1 MFKVNKIINYIM
13 ISFVF
18 GCTSCAKWLDIQP
31 ESEIDKSVLFSTEDG
46 FKEALLG
53 VYTRCSAAD
62 LYGKELSVGT
72 LEVMA
77 QNYSIATADAL
88 RYAQTKA
95 FEYSDANFIRRKDN
109 IWRGLYNGIVNVNLI
124 LQEIDNNQRL
134 FSGDNY
140 RLIKGEALAL
150 RAYLHFDVLRLFSPA
165 FSVQAN
171 AAAIPYVTTYSN
183 RVTAISSVSQ
193 VLDAVLED
201 LANAK
206 SLLESDPI
214 RNMSY
219 RVGYPTIA
227 DTLRNTELADPQL
240 FLQNRRH
247 RLNYYAVC
255 AALSRVYLYRGNKS
269 RALEEALSVINSGKF
284 TWTNATDFLAVDND
298 KKDRILY
305 RELIFGWYVPGMN
318 TVYNA
323 EWFQE
328 GAGGMYLEQEDTRAI
343 YETSTVG
350 GTDMRYTQWFNTSSV
365 GSAYISTVQKY
376 RRNTFSDSFNAN
388 LHYLMVP
395 GIRLSEL
402 YYIAAECTYDT
413 DPVHAAALLDEV
425 REHRGIG
432 QKVQLEDATG
442 FRNELLKEYRKEMY
456 GEGQLF
462 FAYKRLNTAI
472 LGLQG
477 TIIQPS
483 PSRFNWPLPD
493 DEIMYGQR

>member
-1 MFKVNKIINYIM
+1 M
-13 ISFVF
+13 
-18 GCTSCAKWLDIQP
+18 
-31 ESEIDKSVLFSTEDG
+31 LFSTEDG

-53 VYTRCSAAD
+53 VYTRCAASD

-72 LEVMA
+72 LEVLA
-77 QNYSIATADAL
+77 QNYSIATADGL
-88 RYAQTKA
+88 RYNQTKS
-95 FEYSDANFIRRKDN
+95 FRYTDPNFIQRKDN
-109 IWRGLYNGIVNVNLI
+109 VWKGLYNGIVNCNLI
-124 LQEIDNNQRL
+124 LQEIDANQKL

-150 RAYLHFDVLRLFSPA
+150 RAYLHFDALRLFAPA
-165 FSVQAN
+165 FGV
-171 AAAIPYVTTYSN
+171 AAGAPAIPYVTTYGN
-183 RVTAISSVSQ
+183 RVTALSNVSQ
-193 VLDAVLED
+193 VLDAVIDDLNTAKALLED
-201 LANAK
+201 
-206 SLLESDPI
+206 DPI
-214 RNMSY
+214 RQASY
-219 RVGYPTIA
+219 RIGYPTVT
-227 DTLRNTELADPQL
+227 DTLQNTELGNSQL

-247 RLNYYAVC
+247 RLNYYAICGVL
-255 AALSRVYLYRGNKS
+255 ARVYLYKDEKS
-269 RALEEALSVINSGKF
+269 LALEAALSVINAGKF
-284 TWTNATDFLAVDND
+284 MWTNATDFLAVDDD
-298 KKDRILY
+298 KKDRIFY
-305 RELIFGWYVPGMN
+305 KELLFGWYVPGMN
-318 TVYNA
+318 VAYNV
-323 EWFQE
+323 EWFQQ

-388 LHYLMVP
+388 LHYLMAP

-413 DPVHAAALLDEV
+413 NPAHAAALIDEV

-432 QKVQLEDATG
+432 QKIQFADAAA
-442 FRNELLKEYRKEMY
+442 FRRELLKEYRKEMY

-472 LGLQG
+472 VGLQG
-477 TIIQPS
+477 TLIPASQNI
-483 PSRFNWPLPD
+483 FNWPLPD